1 MTGIYT
7 LKFYR
12 VDFDDTAEKDVPL
25 IGEDFAELK
34 EQACEA
40 LTARF
45 EDDAAARRKRSRA
58 PHTAAILDEHQ
69 HVMAR
74 FRVELDR
81 KAVEIPPHLWLDRWP
96 GTPAPEFRRKDEE

>member
-12 VDFDDTAEKDVPL
+12 VHFDDTAEKNVPQ
-25 IGEDFAELK
+25 IGEDLAALK

-45 EDDAAARRKRSRA
+45 EDDAAARRKRSRV
-58 PHTAAILDEHQ
+58 PHTAVILDKHEH
-69 HVMAR
+69 VIAR
-74 FRVELDR
+74 FQVELNR
-81 KAVEIPPHLWLDRWP
+81 KTVEIPSYLWLDRWP